1 MKNFNLGDYQISTL
15 CQARHDLQR
24 AFIAYYKTQDSP
36 AEVDRVSSSFI
47 LIDEA
52 LEDEIQ
58 QQEAIYDA
66 LLHEQEKDLM
76 PQCLESGED
85 NIHLRNFKMNNE

>member
-1 MKNFNLGDYQISTL
+1 MKNSLQDYQISVL
-15 CQARHDLQR
+15 CKARQDLEA
-24 AFIAYYKTQDSP
+24 AFLASYKKMTA
-36 AEVDRVSSSFI
+36 AEVERASSSFV

-58 QQEAIYDA
+58 RQEAIYDA

-76 PQCLESGED
+76 PQCLESGEE
-85 NIHLRNFKMNNE
+85 NIHLRNLKMNNE

>member
-1 MKNFNLGDYQISTL
+1 MKNSLQDYQISVL
-15 CQARHDLQR
+15 CKARQDLET
-24 AFIAYYKTQDSP
+24 AFLASYKNMSA
-36 AEVDRVSSSFI
+36 AEVERASSSFV

-58 QQEAIYDA
+58 RQEAIYDA
-66 LLHEQEKDLM
+66 LLHERERELM
-76 PQCLESGED
+76 PKESEEPGEE

>member
-1 MKNFNLGDYQISTL
+1 MKNSLQDYQISTL

-24 AFIAYYKTQDSP
+24 AFVAFYKTQDNP
-36 AEVDRVSSSFI
+36 AEVDRVSSSFV

-58 QQEAIYDA
+58 RQEAIYDA
-66 LLHEQEKDLM
+66 LLHEHEKELM
-76 PQCLESGED
+76 PKEVEEPGEE
-85 NIHLRNFKMNNE
+85 NVALRNFKVNNE